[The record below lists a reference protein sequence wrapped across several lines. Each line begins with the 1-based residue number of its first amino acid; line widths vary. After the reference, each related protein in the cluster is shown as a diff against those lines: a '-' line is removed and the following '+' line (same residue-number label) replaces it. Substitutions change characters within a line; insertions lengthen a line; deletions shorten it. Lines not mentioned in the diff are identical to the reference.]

1 MLEDVESAENL
12 EETSMRTNYTG
23 LQFEGL
29 LYSWIKYRC
38 F

>member
-1 MLEDVESAENL
+1 MLEDVENADNL
-12 EETSMRTNYTG
+12 EETNYTG